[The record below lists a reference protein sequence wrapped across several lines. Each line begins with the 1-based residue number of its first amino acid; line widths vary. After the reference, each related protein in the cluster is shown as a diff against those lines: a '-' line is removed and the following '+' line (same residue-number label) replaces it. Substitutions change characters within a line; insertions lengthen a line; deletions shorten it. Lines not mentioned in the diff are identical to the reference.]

1 MEQNKFHLTLLHK
14 ISNMN
19 YEFHDYR
26 PKKPEPDIGGWPFW
40 ILPVNEANGYIIRMV
55 LILIVLP
62 LLFLGY
68 LLTPTTTFLY
78 WIIFDLIEYIKIK
91 NKKGFLP

>member
-1 MEQNKFHLTLLHK
+1 
-14 ISNMN
+14 MN

-62 LLFLGY
+62 LLFLRY

>member
-1 MEQNKFHLTLLHK
+1 
-14 ISNMN
+14 MN

-26 PKKPEPDIGGWPFW
+26 PKKPEPANGGWPFW
-40 ILPVNEANGYIIRMV
+40 ILPVNAANGYIIRMV

-68 LLTPTTTFLY
+68 LLTPNFGYLLGVY
-78 WIIFDLIEYIKIK
+78 PLIKFIDKLNEIGI
-91 NKKGFLP
+91 LPW